1 MITVNNRD
9 RIPYKP
15 GMTVQNLLDA
25 MGYSY
30 SLITVTVNGTLV
42 PKEEY
47 DHFVIKENASVNVF
61 HLAHGG

>member
-9 RIPYKP
+9 KLEWRE
-15 GMTVQNLLDA
+15 GMTVQDLLDE

-30 SLITVTVNGTLV
+30 SLITVTVNDTLV
-42 PKEEY
+42 NKSEY
-47 DHFVIKENASVNVF
+47 DSHQIEDGSDVTVF

>member
-9 RIPYKP
+9 KLEWRE
-15 GMTVQNLLDA
+15 GMTVQDLLDE

-30 SLITVTVNGTLV
+30 SLITVTVNGTLIN
-42 PKEEY
+42 ESEY
-47 DHFVIKENASVNVF
+47 DSHRIEDGSDVTVF

>member
-1 MITVNNRD
+1 MVLVNNRD
-9 RIPYKP
+9 RVPHKP
-15 GMTVQNLLDA
+15 GMTVQNLLDK

-47 DHFVIKENASVNVF
+47 DHFVIKDNSSVNVF